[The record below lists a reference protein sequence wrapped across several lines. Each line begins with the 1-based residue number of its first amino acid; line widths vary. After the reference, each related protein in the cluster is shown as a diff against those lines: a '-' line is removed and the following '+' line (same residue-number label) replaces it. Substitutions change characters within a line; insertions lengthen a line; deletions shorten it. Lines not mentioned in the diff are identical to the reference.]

1 MEIPTFS
8 NVGEMLNFINN
19 STKPADHFK
28 IAKSLGFKPKN
39 KAEAKLYAAY
49 IIQGKTKGLTGPSL
63 LMYVVLGVQKI
74 LKTPYLVPNS
84 EPIVAPIESV
94 AKATKAPKATE
105 APKAAKAPKDKRV
118 KHPDFAIVARPDRGG
133 FEGWYGGKAE
143 AFRPTKEKVLAF
155 FQKKYGKTS

>member
-1 MEIPTFS
+1 MKGQLMEIPTFS

-19 STKPADHFK
+19 SVKPADHFK
-28 IAKSLGFKPKN
+28 LAKSLGFKPSN
-39 KAEAKLYAAY
+39 KAEAKLYADY

-63 LMYVVLGVQKI
+63 LMYVEQGVQKI
-74 LKTPYLVPNS
+74 LRTPYLVPNS

-94 AKATKAPKATE
+94 AKATKAPKA
-105 APKAAKAPKDKRV
+105 AKAPKAKRV

-143 AFRPTKEKVLAF
+143 SFRPTKEKVLAF